1 MTPEEIVGPFALTIA
16 AVVAVAA
23 LWHDHLRADNDDRAQ
38 RDRALAGW
46 EAQTGATNR
55 LADALEQQ
63 ARDHAERRRR
73 DDDR

>member
-1 MTPEEIVGPFALTIA
+1 MTPEALVGPFALTLAAVA
-16 AVVAVAA
+16 AVVA
-23 LWHDHLRADNDDRAQ
+23 LWRDHLRADADDRAQ
-38 RDRALAGW
+38 RDRALMGW

-73 DDDR
+73 SDP